1 MSSKPKT
8 VVKNKKAGSN
18 KPEKTD
24 KQISANGEV
33 TSFKSKKLILPPLVQ
48 KKKNPLEEL
57 KKKSLEMQNQLNL
70 LEKQLNEAKGAT
82 LTDIGELNGNIEIKN
97 IEIKKLSKDNKVFFQ
112 NLKLIK
118 DEVDDKMKFVKIF
131 KLKEEELNKKETD
144 LKKVIELKEKEMKIS
159 QRNIEIYR
167 KDKERYE
174 QLLAENGS
182 ENTLPNLLSTIAE
195 LNSKIESLQNKI
207 TALKRITQEHKACE
221 HRQKDKQNKLSLLK
235 NEYEFQLKRENLSQS
250 VSISK
255 QQRKTNN
262 ERETS
267 PYQKSQVLK
276 PKKTNENVK
285 YKKFKTSLAPIWQ
298 ELDELGE
305 NYNRSIA
312 ITTSCRLKD
321 NRNNSDNN
329 ILQSQPDYLFKPEE
343 KKILSKII
351 PNAHLDNFQER
362 FKKIENEKQ
371 IIEDKIRYSTNVKRK
386 EIKGKKEKVD
396 FSSLQ
401 MKEQSK
407 KSVILNSE
415 ISKQKREI
423 VDLKNKI
430 KTLKKELK
438 FTNDLMA
445 MKMKE
450 NDKLTSHFQEIND
463 KIEKGLLIP
472 KEQEQS
478 EEENED
484 NEGNDDNEEN
494 ENEQDEEE
502 EN

>member
-8 VVKNKKAGSN
+8 VAKNKKAGSN

-24 KQISANGEV
+24 KQISTNGDV

-57 KKKSLEMQNQLNL
+57 KKKTLEMQNQLNL
-70 LEKQLNEAKGAT
+70 LEKQLTETKGAT
-82 LTDIGELNGNIEIKN
+82 LTDLGELNGNIEIKN
-97 IEIKKLSKDNKVFFQ
+97 LEIKKLSKDNQIFFQ

-144 LKKVIELKEKEMKIS
+144 LKKVIELKEKELKIS

-182 ENTLPNLLSTIAE
+182 EDTLPNLLSTIAE
-195 LNSKIESLQNKI
+195 LNSKAESLQNKI

-221 HRQKDKQNKLSLLK
+221 HRHKEKQNKLSLLK

-255 QQRKTNN
+255 QQRHTYN

-267 PYQKSQVLK
+267 PYQKNKILK
-276 PKKTNENVK
+276 PKKSNENVK

-321 NRNNSDNN
+321 NRNNSEDN
-329 ILQSQPDYLFKPEE
+329 LLSQPNYLFKPEE
-343 KKILSKII
+343 KKVLSKII
-351 PNAHLDNFQER
+351 PNAHLDAFQER
-362 FKKIENEKQ
+362 FNRVENEKQ
-371 IIEDKIRYSTNVKRK
+371 IIEDKIRYSTNIKKK

-401 MKEQSK
+401 MKEQNK

-423 VDLKNKI
+423 ADLKGKI

-445 MKMKE
+445 MKVKE
-450 NDKLTSHFQEIND
+450 NDKLTSHFQEINE

-472 KEQEQS
+472 KKQEQN

-484 NEGNDDNEEN
+484 NDDNEEN
-494 ENEQDEEE
+494 ENDQDEEE
-502 EN
+502 ED